1 MKHNTWLKG
10 LVAVVLS
17 GAMMLSVT
25 GCDDK
30 TVYQANDTDLSS
42 LNVTES
48 SPFYFG
54 TTDREVNGA
63 VVLLGI
69 QLWQR
74 PEPHLSGGVLQ
85 PGRSLHQ
92 PRLGSG
98 YLEKHHRQRPQR
110 H

>member
-1 MKHNTWLKG
+1 MKHYTWLKG

-17 GAMMLSVT
+17 GAMLLSVT

-63 VVLLGI
+63 VEVHDPSTLQRSQQRLL
-69 QLWQR
+69 L
-74 PEPHLSGGVLQ
+74 LL
-85 PGRSLHQ
+85 LH
-92 PRLGSG
+92 RLHYERKS
-98 YLEKHHRQRPQR
+98 
-110 H
+110 